1 MNVVLYT
8 IDCPKCLVL
17 EKKLNSKNISFDKVS
32 DKETLVAKGL
42 VDAHFPILEV
52 GGAMME
58 YGTAVE
64 WIKNI

>member
-17 EKKLNSKNISFDKVS
+17 EKKLNSKNIFFVKVS
-32 DKETLVAKGL
+32 DGETLVAKGL
-42 VDAHFPILEV
+42 ENANFPILEV
-52 GGAMME
+52 DGVMME
-58 YGTAVE
+58 YRTAIE